1 MDEHQLRCFV
11 TVVETGN
18 LSKAARLL
26 NMTQPPLSIL
36 IQKLEQSLDVA
47 LFNRQKNR
55 LVLSEPGRL
64 FYIRA
69 KDILASFKTLRHD
82 VKNNA
87 AGTEGNVSIGCS
99 TAASLFILPL
109 VMQRIQQE
117 RLNITVN
124 VREGES
130 SYILNGI
137 RRNELDVGII
147 RTRFQSEDLVVRTL
161 ITEPLML
168 TVAQDHPLA
177 ARQDVTLVDL
187 AQENFLLH
195 SSTDSNGIR
204 EHILEACS
212 TVGFNPKIVYS
223 GNETLPMLMMI
234 ERGIGIGF
242 APKMFE
248 KVFTGHRV
256 KFIELLQ
263 PKLTSQLNLVT
274 VKSRAES
281 AVTTRFL
288 KIVAE
293 VLDEKSARLGSVPEM
308 PLRAIRE

>member
-1 MDEHQLRCFV
+1 MVIMDEHQLRCFV

-36 IQKLEQSLDVA
+36 IQKLEQALDVT

-109 VMQRIQQE
+109 VMERIQQE
-117 RLNITVN
+117 GLNITVN
-124 VREGES
+124 VREGAS
-130 SYILNGI
+130 AYILNCLRG
-137 RRNELDVGII
+137 NELDAGII
-147 RTRFQSEDLVVRTL
+147 RTRFQSEDLVMRTL
-161 ITEPLML
+161 MTESLML
-168 TVAQDHPLA
+168 AVAQDHPLA
-177 ARQDVTLVDL
+177 TRHEVTLSDL

-212 TVGFNPKIVYS
+212 TVGFNPKIIYS

-234 ERGIGIGF
+234 ERGLGVGF

-248 KVFTGHRV
+248 KIFTGQRV
-256 KFIELLQ
+256 KFIELLR

-288 KIVAE
+288 KIVSE
-293 VLDEKSARLGSVPEM
+293 ILNDKSADYVSV
-308 PLRAIRE
+308 

>member
-36 IQKLEQSLDVA
+36 IQKLEQSLDVT

-64 FYIRA
+64 FYTRA
-69 KDILASFKTLRHD
+69 KDLLASFKTLRQD

-99 TAASLFILPL
+99 TAASLFILPR
-109 VMQRIQQE
+109 VMRRIQE
-117 RLNITVN
+117 EKLNITVT

-130 SYILNGI
+130 AYIVNCI
-137 RRNELDVGII
+137 RNNELDVGII
-147 RTRFQSEDLVVRTL
+147 RTRFHAEDLVTRPLV
-161 ITEPLML
+161 TEPLML
-168 TVAQDHPLA
+168 VISEDHPLA
-177 ARQDVTLVDL
+177 GKHNITLSDL
-187 AQENFLLH
+187 AHENFLLH

-212 TVGFNPKIVYS
+212 AARFNPRIIYS
-223 GNETLPMLMMI
+223 GNETLPMLMMV
-234 ERGIGIGF
+234 EQGIGISF
-242 APKMFE
+242 APRMFE
-248 KVFTGHRV
+248 RMVCAQRL
-256 KFIELLQ
+256 KFIELAQ
-263 PKLTSQLNLVT
+263 PALTSQLSLVT
-274 VKSRAES
+274 VKSHIES
-281 AVTTRFL
+281 AVTARFL
-288 KIVAE
+288 GIISE
-293 VLDEKSARLGSVPEM
+293 VLAQ
-308 PLRAIRE
+308 

>member
-11 TVVETGN
+11 MVVETGN

-36 IQKLEQSLDVA
+36 IQKLEQSLDVT

-64 FYIRA
+64 FYTRA
-69 KDILASFKTLRHD
+69 KDLLASFKTLRQD

-99 TAASLFILPL
+99 TAASLFILPR
-109 VMQRIQQE
+109 VMRRIQDDK
-117 RLNITVN
+117 LNITVT

-130 SYILNGI
+130 AHIVNCI
-137 RRNELDVGII
+137 RNNELDVGII
-147 RTRFQSEDLVVRTL
+147 RTRFHAEDLVTRPL

-168 TVAQDHPLA
+168 AISVHHPLA
-177 ARQDVTLVDL
+177 DRDGIVLSDL

-204 EHILEACS
+204 EHMLEACNAA
-212 TVGFNPKIVYS
+212 GFNPRIIYS
-223 GNETLPMLMMI
+223 GNETLPMLLMV
-234 ERGIGIGF
+234 EQGIGITF
-242 APKMFE
+242 VPQMFE
-248 KVFTGHRV
+248 RICSGRDLR
-256 KFIELLQ
+256 FIELKQ
-263 PKLTSQLNLVT
+263 PALTSQLCLVT
-274 VKSRAES
+274 VKTHIES

-288 KIVAE
+288 GIVAE
-293 VLDEKSARLGSVPEM
+293 VLASHGET
-308 PLRAIRE
+308 